1 MRNINLVFVDDEL
14 TGSVRVQVIKN
25 KYDNEFI
32 ETHCFDESEAGL
44 DFILS
49 SDKPTIL
56 VLDLKMRDTE
66 LQGIEI
72 LKKIRETK
80 KKISVII
87 KSGNNEITNEDF
99 RELINNDISFFIKKA
114 SLGNRRD
121 EEREEKESI
130 NNAIKSIMKNVSM
143 ALEEYV
149 NRRKDKDQI
158 MIISKSGN
166 KISLSE
172 MLTHVNNESDIGIDF
187 EKSIYKLSI
196 ELLQEKK

>member
-14 TGSVRVQVIKN
+14 NNPVRIKLIKK

-32 ETHCFDESEAGL
+32 ETHCFDESDTGL
-44 DFILS
+44 AFVLS
-49 SDKPTIL
+49 FEKPTIL
-56 VLDLKMRDTE
+56 VLDLKMRDSE

-80 KKISVII
+80 KKIPVII

-114 SLGNRRD
+114 SRGNEKD
-121 EEREEKESI
+121 EEREEEKSI
-130 NNAIKSIMKNVSM
+130 HIAIKSIMKNVSM

-149 NRRKDKDQI
+149 NRRKDKDKI
-158 MIISKSGN
+158 MIMSKSGN

-172 MLTHVNNESDIGIDF
+172 MLDHVNNETNIGIDF

-196 ELLQEKK
+196 ELLQEKN

>member
-14 TGSVRVQVIKN
+14 IKPIRIKLIKQ
-25 KYDNEFI
+25 KYDNEFV

-44 DFILS
+44 NFVLS

-80 KKISVII
+80 KKIPVII

-114 SLGNRRD
+114 SRGNEK
-121 EEREEKESI
+121 EEDREEMKSI
-130 NNAIKSIMKNVSM
+130 NRAIKSIMKNVSM

-166 KISLSE
+166 KISLDE
-172 MLTHVNNESDIGIDF
+172 MLKHVNDESDIGIDF